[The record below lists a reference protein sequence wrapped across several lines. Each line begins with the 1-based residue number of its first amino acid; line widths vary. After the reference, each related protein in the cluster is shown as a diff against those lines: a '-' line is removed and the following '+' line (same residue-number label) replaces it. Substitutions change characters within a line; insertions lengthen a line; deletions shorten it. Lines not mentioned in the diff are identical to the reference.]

1 MIKFLRN
8 IRQNLLMENK
18 TGKYFKYAIGEIV
31 LVVIGILIALS
42 INNWNTNKIER
53 GVELTMLKEMTV
65 ALKGDISGIES
76 QLKYLDNLNRSVV
89 KLVLIQNEPSYPN
102 DSLIYHFNIART
114 GGIGFSV
121 NSSPYE
127 SLKSSGLN
135 KISNAQLRNNITNL
149 YEIKLKS
156 VDFWINDHILRVLN
170 KRQDLVNEIFEKK
183 ITTDSIKEVNIE
195 YLINQDLLYNN
206 PKSNEF
212 LALSSSYI
220 PLAKKKLKGAISV
233 MKTQLEEIEKELRQ

>member
-1 MIKFLRN
+1 
-8 IRQNLLMENK
+8 
-18 TGKYFKYAIGEIV
+18 
-31 LVVIGILIALS
+31 
-42 INNWNTNKIER
+42 
-53 GVELTMLKEMTV
+53 MLKEMSS
-65 ALKGDISGIES
+65 ALKDDILGIER
-76 QLKYLDNLNRSVV
+76 QLKYLENINRSVV

-135 KISNAQLRNNITNL
+135 KISNAQLRNNLTNL

-156 VDFWINDHILRVLN
+156 VDFWINNHILRNLN
-170 KRQDLVNEIFEKK
+170 KRGDLVNEMFEKK
-183 ITTDSIKEVNIE
+183 ITTDSISEVNIE
-195 YLINQDLLYNN
+195 YLINHDLLYKN

-220 PLAKKKLKGAISV
+220 PLAKKNLKRAISM
-233 MKTQLEEIEKELRQ
+233 MKIQLEEIEKELQK

>member
-1 MIKFLRN
+1 
-8 IRQNLLMENK
+8 MENK

-42 INNWNTNKIER
+42 INNWNTKKIER
-53 GVELTMLKEMTV
+53 GVELTMLKEMSA
-65 ALKGDISGIES
+65 ALKDDILGIER
-76 QLKYLDNLNRSVV
+76 QLKYLENINRSVV

-156 VDFWINDHILRVLN
+156 VDFWINNHILRKLN
-170 KRQDLVNEIFEKK
+170 KREDLVNEIFEKK
-183 ITTDSIKEVNIE
+183 ITTDSISEVNIE
-195 YLINQDLLYNN
+195 YLINHDLLYKN

-220 PLAKKKLKGAISV
+220 PVAKKNLRRAISV
-233 MKTQLEEIEKELRQ
+233 MKIQLEEIEKELLI

>member
-1 MIKFLRN
+1 MIKFFRK
-8 IRQNLLMENK
+8 IRQNLLSEGK

-42 INNWNTNKIER
+42 INNWNTNNIER
-53 GVELTMLKEMTV
+53 SVELTMLKEMSS
-65 ALKGDISGIES
+65 ALKDDILGIER
-76 QLKYLDNLNRSVV
+76 QLKYLENINRSVV

-135 KISNAQLRNNITNL
+135 KISNAQLRNNLTNL

-156 VDFWINDHILRVLN
+156 VDFWINNHILRNLN
-170 KRQDLVNEIFEKK
+170 KRGDLVNEMFEKK
-183 ITTDSIKEVNIE
+183 ITTDSISEVNIE
-195 YLINQDLLYNN
+195 YLINHDLLYKN

-220 PLAKKKLKGAISV
+220 PLAKKNLKRAISM
-233 MKTQLEEIEKELRQ
+233 MKIQLEEIEKELQK